1 MASGKGK
8 CAICGKT
15 FYWDG
20 RRTQT
25 CSEECRAK
33 LRKKIEEEQRKKL
46 QNTIKICGCC
56 GKEFHPSAYRQ
67 KYCTTKC
74 GKESRKEKEK
84 ANKTEK
90 RIRKK
95 KKGKSVLTD
104 AKLAEI
110 HKDGKTY
117 AQYQIEQTIEL
128 YGRVNLW

>member
-1 MASGKGK
+1 MVKGK
-8 CAICGKT
+8 CVICGKT
-15 FYWDG
+15 FYYEG
-20 RRTQT
+20 RRVKT
-25 CSEECRAK
+25 CSEECRAE
-33 LRKKIEEEQRKKL
+33 LQKKIEKEQKEKL
-46 QNTIKICGCC
+46 QNTIKICECC

-67 KYCTTKC
+67 LYCTPKC
-74 GKESRKEKEK
+74 GKELRREKEKENK
-84 ANKTEK
+84 AVK